1 MITHVGSFID
11 SLNVDFYAD
20 NPEDYNRKVET
31 LFKREDKKFK
41 TFNVDF
47 LGHKFKCEFKMGRGY
62 PIYLI
67 STDGLE
73 IKMTITHPTTQPSIQ
88 VKFPKKWL
96 WTNKLKD
103 AFVLRQRLVEEFGS
117 GVFIPKRIDL
127 NKHFQGYLLSEEDR
141 FGFVGNFR
149 KGSTYYATD
158 WTRKDDV
165 TGYRFGS
172 PKNKT
177 ISFKIYNKTL
187 EVEERGSLDPIPFYF
202 NELNSLQDVFTF
214 EVSFD
219 SQFLSK
225 MGINTLEILQDKLG
239 SLWTYATFEYIQ
251 QKELS
256 STDSNIH
263 RRKVSA
269 LWSLL
274 QEPWDNIAYY
284 SLESEKAVKKNHLIA
299 LERKKERTH
308 RGVISYI
315 KDIGLMGIDD
325 YLAILKEQAIKEL
338 GGKQ

>member
-1 MITHVGSFID
+1 MIAHVGSFID

-20 NPEDYNRKVET
+20 NPEGYNRKIEA

-47 LGHKFKCEFKMGRGY
+47 LGYNFKCEFKMGRGY

-67 STDGLE
+67 SGDGLE

-103 AFVLRQRLVEEFGS
+103 TFVLRQRLVEEFGS

-127 NKHFQGYLLSEEDR
+127 NKHIQGYLLSEEDR

-149 KGSTYYATD
+149 KGNTYYATD

-187 EVEERGSLDPIPFYF
+187 EVEERGSLDPTPFYF
-202 NELNSLQDVFTF
+202 RELSSLGDILTF
-214 EVSFD
+214 EVTFD

-225 MGINTLEILQDKLG
+225 MGVSSLEILQDRV
-239 SLWTYATFEYIQ
+239 STLWTYATFEYIQ
-251 QKELS
+251 QKELIS
-256 STDSNIH
+256 SDSNIH
-263 RRKVSA
+263 RRRVSS
-269 LWSLL
+269 LWSLI
-274 QEPWDNIAYY
+274 QEPWDNLNYFP
-284 SLESEKAVKKNHLIA
+284 LESEKAVQKNHLIA
-299 LERKKERTH
+299 LERKRERTD
-308 RGVISYI
+308 RGFVSYV
-315 KDIGLMGIDD
+315 KDIGLMGIDE
-325 YLAILKEQAIKEL
+325 YLANLKEQAIREL